1 MSKNTFLNR
10 KPIISEIYYQLPT
23 ITTTSRGLFINNIH
37 LSYVTIPFKIFR
49 EQEPST
55 YTSIEDFFT
64 YQSDLKYYGQIS
76 IGEKESPIP
85 IIFSFDDFG
94 FYFISNGTDL
104 GDTVTSYNP
113 SYST

>member
-1 MSKNTFLNR
+1 MNNIMYLMLKNKYININF
-10 KPIISEIYYQLPT
+10 IIIF
-23 ITTTSRGLFINNIH
+23 ILFINNIH

-76 IGEKESPIP
+76 I
-85 IIFSFDDFG
+85 
-94 FYFISNGTDL
+94 
-104 GDTVTSYNP
+104 
-113 SYST
+113 